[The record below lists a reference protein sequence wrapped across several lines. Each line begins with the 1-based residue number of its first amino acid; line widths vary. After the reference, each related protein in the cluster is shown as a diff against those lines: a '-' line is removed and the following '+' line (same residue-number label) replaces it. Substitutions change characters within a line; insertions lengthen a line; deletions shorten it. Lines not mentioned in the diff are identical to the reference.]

1 MKQKY
6 LSPEFEIT
14 LLVAQDVLTA
24 SLENEVEIPGDGLF
38 D

>member
-24 SLENEVEIPGDGLF
+24 SAENEVEIPGDKLF

>member
-6 LSPEFEIT
+6 LSPEFEVTI
-14 LLVAQDVLTA
+14 LLTEDILNE
-24 SLENEVEIPGDGLF
+24 SPENEIGIPSDSLW

>member
-24 SLENEVEIPGDGLF
+24 SLEDEVEIEGDRLF